1 MNTLQKN
8 FIKGDGN
15 VGELTITEI
24 EHRLVAAEENI
35 KELFG
40 KVNGVDKTLVATTT
54 TLNNLLSAVGELKGA
69 IEALKSRPTMWWDKL
84 VFAVIGATISAIIT
98 YFIK

>member
-1 MNTLQKN
+1 MSE
-8 FIKGDGN
+8 I
-15 VGELTITEI
+15 TITEI
-24 EHRLVAAEENI
+24 EHRLITAEENI

-69 IEALKSRPTMWWDKL
+69 IEALKARPTMWWDKL
-84 VFAVIGATISAIIT
+84 MFAVIGAVVSAIIT
-98 YFIK
+98 YFVK

>member
-1 MNTLQKN
+1 MSE
-8 FIKGDGN
+8 I
-15 VGELTITEI
+15 TITEI
-24 EHRLVAAEENI
+24 EHRLIAAEENI

-69 IEALKSRPTMWWDKL
+69 IEALKARPTMWWDKL
-84 VFAVIGATISAIIT
+84 MFAVIGAVVSAIIT
-98 YFIK
+98 YFVK

>member
-1 MNTLQKN
+1 MS
-8 FIKGDGN
+8 
-15 VGELTITEI
+15 EMTIAEI
-24 EHRLVAAEENI
+24 EHRLLAAEENI

-69 IEALKSRPTMWWDKL
+69 IEALKARPTMWWDKL
-84 VFAVIGATISAIIT
+84 VFALVGAVVSAVVT

>member
-1 MNTLQKN
+1 MS
-8 FIKGDGN
+8 
-15 VGELTITEI
+15 EMTIAEI
-24 EHRLVAAEENI
+24 EHRLIAAEENI

-69 IEALKSRPTMWWDKL
+69 IEALKARPAAWWDKL
-84 VFAVIGATISAIIT
+84 IFALIGAVVSAVAT

>member
-1 MNTLQKN
+1 MS
-8 FIKGDGN
+8 
-15 VGELTITEI
+15 EMTIAEI
-24 EHRLVAAEENI
+24 EHRLIAAEENI

-69 IEALKSRPTMWWDKL
+69 IEALKARPSAWWDKL
-84 VFAVIGATISAIIT
+84 IFALIGAVVSAVAT

>member
-1 MNTLQKN
+1 MS
-8 FIKGDGN
+8 
-15 VGELTITEI
+15 EMTIAEI
-24 EHRLVAAEENI
+24 EHRLLAAEENI

-69 IEALKSRPTMWWDKL
+69 IEALKARPTMWWDKL
-84 VFAVIGATISAIIT
+84 VFALIGAVVSAVVT

>member
-1 MNTLQKN
+1 MSE
-8 FIKGDGN
+8 IS
-15 VGELTITEI
+15 ITEI
-24 EHRLVAAEENI
+24 EHRLITAEENI

-69 IEALKSRPTMWWDKL
+69 IEALKARPTMWWDKL
-84 VFAVIGATISAIIT
+84 MFAVIGAVVSAIIT
-98 YFIK
+98 YFVK

>member
-1 MNTLQKN
+1 MSE
-8 FIKGDGN
+8 IS
-15 VGELTITEI
+15 ITEI
-24 EHRLVAAEENI
+24 EHRLIAAEENI

-69 IEALKSRPTMWWDKL
+69 IEALKARPTMWWDKL
-84 VFAVIGATISAIIT
+84 MFAVIGAVVSAIIT
-98 YFIK
+98 YFVK

>member
-1 MNTLQKN
+1 M
-8 FIKGDGN
+8 
-15 VGELTITEI
+15 TIAEI
-24 EHRLVAAEENI
+24 EHRLLAAEENI

-69 IEALKSRPTMWWDKL
+69 IEALKARPTMWWDKL
-84 VFAVIGATISAIIT
+84 IFALIGAVVSAVVT

>member
-1 MNTLQKN
+1 MS
-8 FIKGDGN
+8 
-15 VGELTITEI
+15 EMTIAEI
-24 EHRLVAAEENI
+24 EHRLLAAEENI

-69 IEALKSRPTMWWDKL
+69 IEALKARPTMWWDKL
-84 VFAVIGATISAIIT
+84 IFALIGAVVSAVVT